1 MRLLNKIGVVT
12 AGASGM
18 GRAGAVLF
26 AREGASVAVVDIDEA
41 RAAEVVEGIQAASG
55 KAVAIVGDLRDDAF
69 ASSLVARTV
78 ETFGALDFVWN
89 HAGHPGPARFEDMP
103 MDAYDETMELNVRSA
118 VLVTMA
124 AIPQM
129 RARGNGAVLYTAST
143 SGLVGSP
150 YSPVYSL
157 AKFGLVGLARSLAK
171 RHAKEGLRF
180 NVICPGPT
188 DTPMFRQFARRP
200 DTLTAHNQ
208 DIETMVTQRATSHV
222 AGRLGRP
229 EEVAN
234 VAMFLL
240 SDEASFVN
248 GTALTVD
255 GGATA

>member
-1 MRLLNKIGVVT
+1 MRLLNTIGIVT

-18 GRAGAVLF
+18 GRAGAALF

-41 RAAEVVEGIQAASG
+41 RTAEVVRDIQAAG
-55 KAVAIVGDLRDDAF
+55 GRAVAFIGNLRDDAF
-69 ASSLVARTV
+69 ASSLAARTA
-78 ETFGALDFVWN
+78 EAFGALDFVWN

-103 MDAYDETMELNVRSA
+103 MDAFDETMELNVRSA

-124 AIPQM
+124 AIPLL
-129 RARGNGAVLYTAST
+129 RARGKGSVLYTAST

-200 DTLTAHNQ
+200 DTMTAHNQ
-208 DIETMVTQRATSHV
+208 DIEAMVSQRATAHV

-234 VAMFLL
+234 AALFLL
-240 SDEASFVN
+240 SDDASFVN